1 MRLNPATHC
10 ARGVAVSSRPKRAW
24 GTPDAQCTRGL
35 VCNGSDRTHTSNNEY
50 TGITRRS
57 RTQRFYGLF
66 RALPG
71 DRLFCHRR
79 LRIDVMS
86 APGRADPTSA
96 NLTPASGRQDHTTSP
111 YAASS
116 LVRMP
121 DIAHGNI
128 RTRPAIPSH
137 ARRCRVHR
145 TPPRVSRRSRYAPLV
160 GRDGANL

>member
-35 VCNGSDRTHTSNNEY
+35 VCNCSSKTHTSNNEH

-57 RTQRFYGLF
+57 RTQWFYGLF

-79 LRIDVMS
+79 QRIKVLS
-86 APGRADPTSA
+86 KPGRADSTSA
-96 NLTPASGRQDHTTSP
+96 RLDASIGASGPHDFAVRCNISRPRAVDRSQAVKAALRSHRAQNA
-111 YAASS
+111 AASTAS
-116 LVRMP
+116 
-121 DIAHGNI
+121 H
-128 RTRPAIPSH
+128 PAFVTM
-137 ARRCRVHR
+137 AN
-145 TPPRVSRRSRYAPLV
+145 APLV
-160 GRDGANL
+160 GWDGANL